1 MSKAHRNIW
10 DIRAMF
16 RRKISLSNRNILVI
30 EKVQEVYGV
39 NAAEAMEMLIGRE
52 DIYLEMIDKLSE
64 DYHDIRVL
72 A

>member
-1 MSKAHRNIW
+1 MAKAHRNIW

-52 DIYLEMIDKLSE
+52 DVYNEMIEMLSE
-64 DYHDIRVL
+64 YYHDI
-72 A
+72 ADSA